1 MTQLRIELMKAEEE
15 ANMYANSNKMIKI
28 REILCIY
35 LKEIGQANRYWMENL
50 GEEGLEM
57 QLCRNG
63 GLDDF

>member
-1 MTQLRIELMKAEEE
+1 
-15 ANMYANSNKMIKI
+15 MYANNNKMIKI